1 MRHGRVMKLE
11 LARADLVKESM
22 AIARRL
28 SKHGKK
34 SPHLQ
39 NEVAENESKPIQNT
53 GTVSSS

>member
-1 MRHGRVMKLE
+1 MRHARGMKLE

-39 NEVAENESKPIQNT
+39 IGEAGNESKPIQNT
-53 GTVSSS
+53 GIVSSS